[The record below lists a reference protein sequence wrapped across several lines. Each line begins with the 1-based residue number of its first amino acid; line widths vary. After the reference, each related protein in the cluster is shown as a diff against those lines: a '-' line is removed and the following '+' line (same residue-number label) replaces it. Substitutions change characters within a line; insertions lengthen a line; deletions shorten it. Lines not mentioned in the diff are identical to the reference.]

1 MASVSTAA
9 NAPRTLVL
17 WRNRVLVDGRSRIP
31 HLLAGDDLEAFAP
44 SVGFGDEREDGDPS
58 GASAF
63 VELDAT
69 RDGLAQLPQ
78 SALERS
84 PLRFIDPMFE
94 LGRVEGA
101 LRRNLVRAL
110 AVARWS
116 ESSRYCS
123 ECGAALRWETPGR
136 VKICEGIQPHRLWP
150 RLDPSAIMLVSDGER
165 MLLGRQ
171 AHWPEGM
178 YSTLAGFVD
187 QGESVEEAVVREVY
201 EEAGVV
207 VDNVRYF
214 GSEPWPFP
222 RSLMLGYFADARST
236 TIVRGEEL
244 EDVRWFTFD
253 EGMDL
258 KRRLD
263 EKTPYA
269 DTIARRMIATW
280 LRERGAAPRPT

>member
-1 MASVSTAA
+1 
-9 NAPRTLVL
+9 
-17 WRNRVLVDGRSRIP
+17 
-31 HLLAGDDLEAFAP
+31 
-44 SVGFGDEREDGDPS
+44 
-58 GASAF
+58 
-63 VELDAT
+63 
-69 RDGLAQLPQ
+69 
-78 SALERS
+78 
-84 PLRFIDPMFE
+84 
-94 LGRVEGA
+94 
-101 LRRNLVRAL
+101 VRAL

-136 VKICEGIQPHRLWP
+136 VKICEGTHPHRLWP

-187 QGESVEEAVVREVY
+187 QGESVEDAVVREVF
-201 EEAGVV
+201 EEAGVI

-236 TIVRGEEL
+236 AIVRGEEL

-269 DTIARRMIATW
+269 DTIARRMIAAW
-280 LRERGAAPRPT
+280 LRERGAAPGPT